1 VNEPP
6 VPAWQLAVCFNC
18 ARSVPDGGYCGVCG
32 AHLAGGRAARRHH
45 AYAAYPSEHML
56 HLSVVST
63 LFPHLPHRHSAPFRI
78 ALLLSAALLL
88 LLGLLRLT
96 GPAIGAATILVPLV
110 YLIYYWEVEV
120 YEDKP
125 LQVLVAT
132 FGVGGVVGI
141 LWAVSTGLYVSQT
154 LILNIAGSA
163 GAGRLIVAG
172 LVFPL
177 LAQGLML
184 VGPLA
189 LYHRFRQFDEVL
201 DGFTFGAAA
210 GLGFAA
216 TTTLVNLAPELRSG
230 LFSAGSMTDSALHLL
245 QRGILIP
252 VLHTSTTGV
261 IAAAIWL
268 QRGRVR
274 SLGRHHWLTR
284 VSAAAIVCLAL
295 QVGLAT
301 LDITSSSAVVTVSAY
316 AVVAAVLV
324 LAIRVALHH
333 MLLAEAVDFTV
344 GPDMPC
350 SHCSRIVPRM
360 AFCPNCGIATR
371 ATPKTAGGR
380 RARATR

>member
-1 VNEPP
+1 VNEPGASAGQ
-6 VPAWQLAVCFNC
+6 VVVCFSC
-18 ARSVPDGGYCGVCG
+18 ARSVPPGGYCGVCG
-32 AHLAGGRAARRHH
+32 AHLTGGRAAHRRH
-45 AYAAYPSEHML
+45 AYAAHPGEHML

-63 LFPHLPHRHSAPFRI
+63 LFPHLPHRRSAPFRI
-78 ALLLSAALLL
+78 ALLVSAALLL

-96 GPAIGAATILVPLV
+96 GPAIGAAAILVPLV
-110 YLIYYWEVEV
+110 YLIYFWEVEV

-125 LQVLVAT
+125 FEVLVAT
-132 FGVGGVVGI
+132 FGVGALVGI
-141 LWAVSTGLYVSQT
+141 PWAIFTGLYVSQT

-163 GAGRLIVAG
+163 GTGRLIVAG

-184 VGPLA
+184 IGPLA
-189 LYHRFRQFDEVL
+189 LYYRFRQFDEVL
-201 DGFTFGAAA
+201 DGFAFGAAA

-230 LFSAGSMTDSALHLL
+230 LFSAGSMSDSALHLL

-252 VLHTSTTGV
+252 VLHASTTGV

-284 VSAAAIVCLAL
+284 VSAAAMVCLAL
-295 QVGLAT
+295 QAGLAS

-316 AVVAAVLV
+316 GIVAAVLV

-333 MLLAEAVDFTV
+333 MLLAEAVDV
-344 GPDMPC
+344 SIGPDTPC
-350 SHCSRIVPRM
+350 SHCGRIVPRM

-380 RARATR
+380 QARATR